1 MSERDVLFD
10 ISRRLTD
17 DEIRAIF
24 LSPMVSTTETLAAV
38 SLRFEVIRARREEEN
53 LRAENERLRT
63 SVRSYYNALLNY
75 GRHWPDCATPKSGDR
90 CDCGL
95 SGWLTEKALERAALV
110 APQEGKE
117 KADEQWLPS
126 GSDMADRFG
135 GEDR

>member
-53 LRAENERLRT
+53 LRAENERLRGELQGVADHLL
-63 SVRSYYNALLNY
+63 SMSGGAHNCAGCGFLHKQIARALAA
-75 GRHWPDCATPKSGDR
+75 PPE
-90 CDCGL
+90 
-95 SGWLTEKALERAALV
+95 EK
-110 APQEGKE
+110 
-117 KADEQWLPS
+117 
-126 GSDMADRFG
+126 
-135 GEDR
+135 